1 MRNLHPGQRGF
12 ERKALFLSLL
22 FHLILLKFF
31 VLTFPA
37 KQLEKK
43 PFFIFLGSILTGNE
57 FSRPIS
63 KNINDTKAPKQLL
76 VEPTLEQNL
85 FNPNDSSYM
94 GKPIFSKNV
103 PKPQKLFLKSTFL
116 ENKPANNETNKSFN
130 QVLGNNLNDFK
141 YIPLSLPEK

>member
-1 MRNLHPGQRGF
+1 MRNLHPGLGGF
-12 ERKALFLSLL
+12 ERKAFFLSLL
-22 FHLILLKFF
+22 FHLVLLKFF

-63 KNINDTKAPKQLL
+63 KSIDDTTASKKIFA
-76 VEPTLEQNL
+76 EPILEQNL

-94 GKPIFSKNV
+94 GKPIFSRNM

-116 ENKPANNETNKSFN
+116 ENKPANNETNKNFK
-130 QVLGNNLNDFK
+130 QGLGSISNDFE
-141 YIPLSLPEK
+141 YIPLRFPEK

>member
-1 MRNLHPGQRGF
+1 MRNLHPGQGGF
-12 ERKALFLSLL
+12 ERKALFLSVL
-22 FHLILLKFF
+22 FHLMLLKFL

-63 KNINDTKAPKQLL
+63 KNINDTTASKQILA
-76 VEPTLEQNL
+76 EPILEQNL

-116 ENKPANNETNKSFN
+116 ENEPADNETNKSFN
-130 QVLGNNLNDFK
+130 QCFENNSNDFE
-141 YIPLSLPEK
+141 YIPLRFPEK